1 MLYSQACLNV
11 RNIIIHFRFKFYF
24 FIFFVQDIPKANAN
38 PQRVALKDTQDLKVR
53 LRQFQLSA
61 SNSQAN
67 HQKGQ
72 NATTLF
78 NGCQKPVSG
87 GQLSYKK
94 ETGYKPT
101 EKQEQCSSSML
112 KQNYIQA
119 QRTDHSATAS
129 SCTGDENKE
138 NEQKEA
144 GKSKSARYVNSFVII

>member
-1 MLYSQACLNV
+1 MYEILLSISALNF
-11 RNIIIHFRFKFYF
+11 IF